1 MVFRRGHQFPASPL
15 AAAVPLDGSDT
26 VPGLRQLERTVPAEA
41 QRAAFHR
48 SRRYG
53 GPHLEQLTT
62 DHLTAAPKPWKEFFE
77 GASGWS
83 GAYVVPASWFDLWD
97 RAEEN
102 IVRFLPNYLRV
113 LMVCLACVLYMTPL
127 AAVGLVLMFLIWDYM
142 RTYTAARHID
152 EQSWEY
158 RAIYIAANLTMWVVA
173 LKSRGMLVI
182 SRGAFLA
189 AAVIFLHSA
198 GKVAPSELRTPRSLF
213 ARRPRRPDG
222 GDWLANLCAL
232 SGVTQ
237 AVGWLEWKARALR
250 SDAADWLTRLRQ
262 R

>member
-1 MVFRRGHQFPASPL
+1 
-15 AAAVPLDGSDT
+15 
-26 VPGLRQLERTVPAEA
+26 
-41 QRAAFHR
+41 
-48 SRRYG
+48 
-53 GPHLEQLTT
+53 
-62 DHLTAAPKPWKEFFE
+62 
-77 GASGWS
+77 
-83 GAYVVPASWFDLWD
+83 
-97 RAEEN
+97 
-102 IVRFLPNYLRV
+102 
-113 LMVCLACVLYMTPL
+113 MTPL

-152 EQSWEY
+152 EQVPPCLRPDTSHSACVSVERRQALCCALRHEGLSPSSLCVQSWEY

-213 ARRPRRPDG
+213 ARRPRHPDG

>member
-102 IVRFLPNYLRV
+102 IVRFLV
-113 LMVCLACVLYMTPL
+113 L
-127 AAVGLVLMFLIWDYM
+127 
-142 RTYTAARHID
+142 
-152 EQSWEY
+152 
-158 RAIYIAANLTMWVVA
+158 
-173 LKSRGMLVI
+173 
-182 SRGAFLA
+182 
-189 AAVIFLHSA
+189 
-198 GKVAPSELRTPRSLF
+198 PSTPRLPS
-213 ARRPRRPDG
+213 RNTQ
-222 GDWLANLCAL
+222 LAPYGTVFH
-232 SGVTQ
+232 SFSMQ
-237 AVGWLEWKARALR
+237 H
-250 SDAADWLTRLRQ
+250 
-262 R
+262 